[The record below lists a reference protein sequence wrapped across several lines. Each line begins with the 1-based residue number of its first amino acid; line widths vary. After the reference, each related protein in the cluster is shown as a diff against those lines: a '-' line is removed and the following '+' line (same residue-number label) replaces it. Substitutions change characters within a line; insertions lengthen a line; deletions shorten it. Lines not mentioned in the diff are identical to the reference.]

1 MSYYRAEYAGKFI
14 KLSPEKYRE
23 LYENVLNDMV
33 PELATPDQRTLATR
47 LELNG
52 ILSLEIMRTLHEI
65 SNTLHDINN
74 KL

>member
-1 MSYYRAEYAGKFI
+1 MSYYKVEFEKFI
-14 KLSPEKYRE
+14 QLSPEKYRV

-33 PELATPDQRTLATR
+33 PEPATPDHRTLATR

-65 SNTLHDINN
+65 SNALRDINS